1 MNLKNDNIA
10 HFKNGGQ
17 FEYNN
22 LFFGLK
28 DGSFTLRPIWMD
40 DSDNTGFYC
49 RSLRPY
55 PFMTLKKI
63 IRGQWGRRVD
73 FK

>member
-1 MNLKNDNIA
+1 MNLKKDNIE
-10 HFKNGGQ
+10 HFKRGGL

-28 DGSFTLRPIWMD
+28 DGHFTLQPIWMD
-40 DSDNTGFYC
+40 DSDLAFHC

-63 IRGQWGRRVD
+63 IRGEWGRRVA